1 MSTWHGVGDGVFARR
16 YEFLALTIG
25 AVVGDDGILVVDT
38 RASHRQAREL
48 IDDLAALSDL
58 PVRWVVN
65 THYHWDHCWGNA
77 LFPSAQL
84 WGHENTRAAMLEQG
98 EEVRQKVMGYLSV
111 EDHEAIRE
119 VEIVP
124 PDHTF
129 SDQVS
134 LDIGRAVD
142 LRYHGRGH
150 TDSDITIDVD
160 GVLFAGDLVEE
171 AAPPAFGDAFPLE
184 WADTLANLLSFVRG
198 PVVPGHGDPVDRFF
212 VEQQRAEIAA
222 TVELA
227 RAGFRSDLPADQ
239 VDVRPAPFPAE
250 LSRFIVER
258 SYTQL
263 AGQI

>member
-1 MSTWHGVGDGVFARR
+1 MSTWHQIGDGVFVRR
-16 YEFLALTIG
+16 YPFLSLTIG
-25 AVVGDDGILVVDT
+25 AVIGDDGILLVDT

-48 IDDLAALSDL
+48 IDDLAVLKDL

-77 LFPSAQL
+77 LFQTAQL
-84 WGHENTRAAMLEQG
+84 WGHENTQRALLEQG
-98 EEVRQKVMGYLSV
+98 ENARRQVIGYLPI
-111 EDHEAIRE
+111 EDHEAVRE

-184 WADTLANLLSFVRG
+184 WADTLDSLLDHVRG
-198 PVVPGHGDPVDRFF
+198 PVVPGHGTPVDRVF
-212 VEQQRAEIAA
+212 VEQQRADIAA
-222 TVELA
+222 TVEMA
-227 RAGFRSDLPADQ
+227 RVGFRDHLPAGE
-239 VDVRPAPFPAE
+239 VDIRHAPFPAE
-250 LSRFIVER
+250 VSRFMIER
-258 SYTQL
+258 SYAQL